1 MNRSVL
7 GLIVKRM
14 NGIEI
19 KDAMKHINRIHE
31 FVYSLHEQGTLNL
44 FASEDTRMHVL
55 SLGGIS
61 SDFFR
66 AIMHPNVL
74 ESNAKA
80 ISDFYFQH
88 LSSQTI
94 CSIDERIFIGPPD
107 ARSMSRN
114 GTNSPKKKRNREE
127 ETATEHHANKR
138 HAGNPLPG
146 SNVPSLRS
154 RPLPMSVLHD
164 NWLHGVIHNRPAGPS
179 DQVVRF
185 FTRSSDGGEIIRKK
199 HELTMQ
205 IMQSFMYASF
215 RRAGVVEVNNSSS
228 SSSSMAVTSNVRSGI
243 FVSTPKSMH
252 IESSCKQAVQLFWV
266 MVENVLTVES
276 ARLSPMSSQKQMK
289 RIGKLLKSDSF
300 HRALL
305 ACSVEVVF
313 VANKLYSHLFPQSL
327 ATLEV
332 KPLIMFTVIEKFVAA
347 WKSAETIA
355 EDDFLVLIG
364 IKPDNPATG
373 YGYIKPNKKISIKAD
388 LDIYEVDS
396 FIEKPNINDA
406 MKYVDD
412 GYLWNSGMFVFKAKV
427 FMDLLKK
434 YQLEMYNS
442 LLNVS
447 DTNIK
452 DVYASFPNLSMDY
465 GLAEKVKKI
474 AVVPV
479 GMGWNDLGSW
489 NSIYENGQKDKDG
502 NVCHG
507 TVFNLDTKDSLIW
520 SEDNLIATIGLSNI
534 IAVQTPDAILI
545 SDRNRSEEIKLLVEN
560 LRRSNPKVIEE
571 NVTIYRPWGAYQVLS
586 ENENFKVKRIIVK
599 PKSKLSLQMHK
610 YRSEHWV
617 VVSGTATIINNNNE
631 KSTLK
636 INEST
641 YIPKEQKHRL
651 MNDTDSDLIIIEVQ
665 CGEYVG
671 EDDILR
677 FDDFYGRETDG

>member
-1 MNRSVL
+1 MSLEKSKRYAVILCGGFGSRLWPLSRAIRPKQLLALNGEKTLLQQTALRLKKLVNPANLYTVTHESHKFEVL
-7 GLIVKRM
+7 GQLSEVLPEYSSNVMSEPEAKNTLPAIALATYNIYKKDKEAVV
-14 NGIEI
+14 GI
-19 KDAMKHINRIHE
+19 
-31 FVYSLHEQGTLNL
+31 
-44 FASEDTRMHVL
+44 FASDH
-55 SLGGIS
+55 
-61 SDFFR
+61 
-66 AIMHPNVL
+66 
-74 ESNAKA
+74 
-80 ISDFYFQH
+80 
-88 LSSQTI
+88 
-94 CSIDERIFIGPPD
+94 SIKND
-107 ARSMSRN
+107 
-114 GTNSPKKKRNREE
+114 
-127 ETATEHHANKR
+127 
-138 HAGNPLPG
+138 
-146 SNVPSLRS
+146 
-154 RPLPMSVLHD
+154 
-164 NWLHGVIHNRPAGPS
+164 
-179 DQVVRF
+179 
-185 FTRSSDGGEIIRKK
+185 
-199 HELTMQ
+199 
-205 IMQSFMYASF
+205 
-215 RRAGVVEVNNSSS
+215 
-228 SSSSMAVTSNVRSGI
+228 
-243 FVSTPKSMH
+243 
-252 IESSCKQAVQLFWV
+252 
-266 MVENVLTVES
+266 
-276 ARLSPMSSQKQMK
+276 
-289 RIGKLLKSDSF
+289 
-300 HRALL
+300 
-305 ACSVEVVF
+305 
-313 VANKLYSHLFPQSL
+313 
-327 ATLEV
+327 
-332 KPLIMFTVIEKFVAA
+332 EKFVAA

-355 EDDFLVLIG
+355 EDNFLVLIG

-502 NVCHG
+502 NLCHG

-534 IAVQTPDAILI
+534 IAVQTSDAILI